1 MKMATISTHV
11 LDTARG
17 EPVAGVRVV
26 LSHMD
31 GDRWDGTTGP
41 DGRFRVEE
49 PVPLG
54 GYLLHFDISDHVLAG
69 AHLEHHLSRGVGR
82 LPSPLPA
89 APRSARSIA
98 ASPAVT
104 ASSPLSGHA
113 RSSAFRAPR

>member
-41 DGRFRVEE
+41 
-49 PVPLG
+49 
-54 GYLLHFDISDHVLAG
+54 
-69 AHLEHHLSRGVGR
+69 
-82 LPSPLPA
+82 
-89 APRSARSIA
+89 
-98 ASPAVT
+98 
-104 ASSPLSGHA
+104 
-113 RSSAFRAPR
+113 